1 MTTEQIKKREW
12 LSRAKLLF
20 EQLKKTQKQLLRYQR
35 QKIFLFEIGIS
46 DDVLEQKIEN
56 NIQKQKK
63 QIKNL
68 IALNEE
74 IRNMILT
81 LHDDTLETI
90 LIRYY
95 FLYESYSIIAQKM
108 NYSKRHIQR
117 LFFQAIDKFIV
128 LEAGETT

>member
-1 MTTEQIKKREW
+1 M
-12 LSRAKLLF
+12 
-20 EQLKKTQKQLLRYQR
+20 
-35 QKIFLFEIGIS
+35 
-46 DDVLEQKIEN
+46 
-56 NIQKQKK
+56 
-63 QIKNL
+63 

-95 FLYESYSIIAQKM
+95 LLYESYSIIAQKM

-117 LFFQAIDKFIV
+117 LFFQVIDKFIV